1 MLAQTAVIGSDW
13 NYAPGMP
20 DFSVELT
27 DPDGVLPDT
36 SLVVRLNK
44 LPTRGSWFDLG
55 DGEPAQ
61 VKQVRIIGG
70 EPVIFAAR
78 DTEPGRS
85 RLKGQK

>member
-27 DPDGVLPDT
+27 D
-36 SLVVRLNK
+36 R
-44 LPTRGSWFDLG
+44 SWFDLG